1 MDERHFVRCCGRSRR
16 TGAGGSSGP
25 DAKRAMQGGDHVQ
38 CHCHIATR
46 VTRAGLAVVG
56 AVPPKIIT
64 DTGNPLWT
72 APRCLRYSLG
82 RAVTLRVESGARA
95 RVEAHRRPPGRRC
108 RQHLRRAPLA
118 PCRSRAAPCRPR
130 TSGDD
135 HAADE
140 ALRATFAGRQRGA
153 AGRSRQAVFGTPGLP
168 GLRCQR
174 PQGVRPCR
182 VSQLAAAVSHTE
194 RSLVTVK
201 HGGSGAG

>member
-1 MDERHFVRCCGRSRR
+1 
-16 TGAGGSSGP
+16 
-25 DAKRAMQGGDHVQ
+25 MQGGDPSNATVAEATSGPN
-38 CHCHIATR
+38 IATR

-153 AGRSRQAVFGTPGLP
+153 AGRSRQAVFGTPGRRP
-168 GLRCQR
+168 PFSNQR
-174 PQGVRPCR
+174 ARCR
-182 VSQLAAAVSHTE
+182 VAEAAL
-194 RSLVTVK
+194 RSLSNLDRSCVLVQ
-201 HGGSGAG
+201 GADHFHRICRCGHS

>member
-1 MDERHFVRCCGRSRR
+1 MRCCGRSRR

-38 CHCHIATR
+38 CHCRIATR

-56 AVPPKIIT
+56 PVPPKIIT

-168 GLRCQR
+168 GLHCQR